1 MARKTI
7 KSTLALA
14 AGALAQATVAASPA
28 SSQNS
33 PWGPPGDAPY
43 KSADVTY
50 SNYQFRDREV
60 LPSLRVHYLTLGTPH
75 RDAQGQI
82 DNAVLVLHWTGAD
95 SKAVTTRIYTKSLYD
110 PGQPLDANRY
120 FLIFPDAIGCGQ
132 TSKPSDG
139 LRAKFP
145 NYGYGDM
152 VDIQHKLVADTLG
165 IKHLHAI
172 LGMSM
177 GGMNAWQWA
186 EAYPGEMDGVMPVV
200 SLPTKVSGRNAIWRH
215 LAVDMIRDDPGYKD
229 GDYTGPLTNT
239 ARAYS
244 LLRMMI
250 DSVEHLQSVAP
261 DGESTDNF
269 LGELA
274 AQSRGIDANDLLYS
288 LKSSADY
295 DPEPH
300 LSAIRTKLFAL
311 NFDDDEFNP
320 DRLGVL
326 EKLTPTIPGARYV
339 VQKGTANT
347 PGHLTMTRPDLWA
360 QHVGTFMHWLESG
373 HETTGIPRSSDR
385 QASGHDDY

>member
-95 SKAVTTRIYTKSLYD
+95 SKAVTTRIYTKLLYD

-326 EKLTPTIPGARYV
+326 EKLTPTIPGARCV

>member
-326 EKLTPTIPGARYV
+326 EKLTPTIAGARYV

-385 QASGHDDY
+385 KAYGHDDC

>member
-373 HETTGIPRSSDR
+373 HET
-385 QASGHDDY
+385 SGHETTPSRD

>member
-385 QASGHDDY
+385 KAYGHDDC

>member
-373 HETTGIPRSSDR
+373 HETAPSRD
-385 QASGHDDY
+385 

>member
-326 EKLTPTIPGARYV
+326 EKLTPTIAGARYV

-385 QASGHDDY
+385 QAYGHDDC

>member
-326 EKLTPTIPGARYV
+326 EKLTPTIAGASYV

>member
-177 GGMNAWQWA
+177 GGMNAWQSA

-373 HETTGIPRSSDR
+373 HETAPSRD
-385 QASGHDDY
+385 

>member
-326 EKLTPTIPGARYV
+326 EKLTPTIAGARYV